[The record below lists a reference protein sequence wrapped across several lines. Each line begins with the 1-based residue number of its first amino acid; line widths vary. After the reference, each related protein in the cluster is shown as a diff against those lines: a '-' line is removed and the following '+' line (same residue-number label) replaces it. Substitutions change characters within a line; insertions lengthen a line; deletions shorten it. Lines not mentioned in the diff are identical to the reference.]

1 MNKTVIR
8 FIFLLFFV
16 FSCYEAFTQCIVKP
30 IVPGAERPMLYRPAI
45 LNKRVALVANHT
57 SMAGNTHLLDTL
69 IKQGITVVK
78 IFCPEHGFRGNN
90 DAGTKVLNGIDAKT
104 GIPVI
109 SLYGKKLKP
118 SAADLKDVDVV
129 LYDLQDVGVRFYT
142 YISTLSNVM
151 EACAHSFVPLFIL
164 DRPNPNGFYIDG
176 PVLEPKYK
184 SFVGMHT
191 IPIVY
196 GMTSGELAMMINEEG
211 WLPNKVKCEGLGLIP
226 CQNYTHKLL
235 YKLPVK
241 PSPNL
246 QNMSAVYLY
255 PSLCLFEGTC
265 INVGRGTDFP
275 FQVFGNPNLKGCEF
289 SYTPKSIV
297 GASKN
302 PPHEGVL
309 CYGVDL
315 RNISEQELVANST
328 INLSYII
335 NAYRNFDDKKA
346 FFNIFFENLAGTATL
361 QNQIINGVCAD
372 SIRKSWQPDLEKFKQ
387 IRKKYLLY
395 ADFE

>member
-1 MNKTVIR
+1 MKKLTLFTV
-8 FIFLLFFV
+8 FIYIFGIHHT
-16 FSCYEAFTQCIVKP
+16 FSQESVKP
-30 IVPGAERPMLYRPAI
+30 IVPGAGRPTLYQPAI
-45 LNKRVALVANHT
+45 KNKNVALVTNHT
-57 SMAGNTHLLDTL
+57 SVVGNTNLLDTL
-69 IKQGITVVK
+69 LSQGVKVVK
-78 IFCPEHGFRGNN
+78 IFCPEHGFRGNE
-90 DAGTKVLNGIDAKT
+90 DAGANISNNIDPKT

-118 SAADLKDVDVV
+118 SADDLKGVDVV

-142 YISTLSNVM
+142 YISTLTYVM
-151 EACAHSFVPLFIL
+151 EACALHFVPLFIL

-176 PVLEPKYK
+176 PVLEPKFK
-184 SFVGMHT
+184 SFVGMHP

-196 GMTSGELAMMINEEG
+196 GMTVGELAMMINEEG
-211 WLPNKVKCEGLGLIP
+211 WLPGKIKCEGLGVIP
-226 CQNYTHKLL
+226 CQNYTHKSI
-235 YKLPVK
+235 YKLPVN

-275 FQVFGNPNLKGCEF
+275 FQVYGNPMLKEPGF
-289 SYTPKSIV
+289 SYTPQSKE

-302 PPHEGVL
+302 PLHEGKL

-315 RNISEQELVANST
+315 RNISEQEL
-328 INLSYII
+328 II
-335 NAYRNFDDKKA
+335 NPKMNLEYLLNAYKNFDEKRL
-346 FFNIFFENLAGTATL
+346 FFNSYFENLAGTAIL
-361 QNQIINGVCAD
+361 RAQIIKGISAEN
-372 SIRKSWQPDLEKFKQ
+372 IRKSWQPGLDKFND

-395 ADFE
+395 EDF